1 MAMSKKNPGNHNS
14 RKKPVSQKRVAIV
27 LASLVGTL
35 TFSSALLLVM
45 ESGPLGATP
54 PVAAVTISSVR
65 QAIQT
70 SSPLRQDLWEYIVVY
85 QSGGVAAGAADLAEG
100 RLKGGNSVVERQA
113 RPDGFHFVIA
123 NGKDR
128 GSIDGE
134 LQKGSSWVNQ
144 HFGAPHPGWP
154 NPRYYHNPYHNA
166 IGICLQADLRN
177 KPASEAQLRSLIQLV
192 NELNRAGLGRK
203 GVIFQWERVYPGS
216 PDASPAQV
224 EFTQDFRR
232 ISSKSAAF

>member
-1 MAMSKKNPGNHNS
+1 MANNNPGNRNS

-35 TFSSALLLVM
+35 TFSSALLLLM

-54 PVAAVTISSVR
+54 PQMVALTPSGAK
-65 QAIQT
+65 QAIQANA
-70 SSPLRQDLWEYIVVY
+70 PLRQDLWEHIVVY
-85 QSGGVAAGAADLAEG
+85 HSGNLADGSADIAEG

-134 LQKGSSWVNQ
+134 LQRGSAWMNQ

-154 NPRYYHNPYHNA
+154 NPRYYNNPYQNA
-166 IGICLQADLRN
+166 IGICLQGDLRN
-177 KPASEAQLRSLIQLV
+177 KPASDAQLRSLIQLV
-192 NELNRAGLGRK
+192 DELHRAGLGKK
-203 GVIFQWERVYPGS
+203 GIIFQWERVYPGS
-216 PDASPAQV
+216 PDATPAQV
-224 EFTQDFRR
+224 EFAQEVRR
-232 ISSKSAAF
+232 YIK

>member
-1 MAMSKKNPGNHNS
+1 MANNPSNRNS

-35 TFSSALLLVM
+35 TFSSALLLLM

-54 PVAAVTISSVR
+54 PQMVALTPSGVK

-70 SSPLRQDLWEYIVVY
+70 SAPLRQDVWKHIVVY
-85 QSGGVAAGAADLAEG
+85 QSGGLADSAADLAEG

-134 LQKGSSWVNQ
+134 LQRGSSWVNQ

-154 NPRYYHNPYHNA
+154 NPRYYNNPWKNA
-166 IGICLQADLRN
+166 IGICIQGDLRN
-177 KPASEAQLRSLIQLV
+177 KPASDAQLRSLIQLV
-192 NELNRAGLGRK
+192 EELRRQGMGRESI
-203 GVIFQWERVYPGS
+203 VFQWEQVYTGS
-216 PDASPAQV
+216 PAAAPTQV
-224 EFTQDFRR
+224 EFAQEFRQYV
-232 ISSKSAAF
+232 K